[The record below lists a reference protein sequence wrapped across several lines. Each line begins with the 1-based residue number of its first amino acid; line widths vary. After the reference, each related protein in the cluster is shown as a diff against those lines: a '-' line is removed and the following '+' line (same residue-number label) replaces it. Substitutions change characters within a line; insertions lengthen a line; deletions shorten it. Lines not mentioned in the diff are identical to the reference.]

1 MRRKSASRA
10 QYKVPVDGASLE
22 SVRTEDLKL
31 QTGAGLKPEPIA
43 RAGERHEA
51 FKLVIT
57 VGSASDYTKG

>member
-1 MRRKSASRA
+1 LRGKSASRA
-10 QYKVPVDGASLE
+10 QDKVPVNGASLE
-22 SVRTEDLKL
+22 SARTEDLEL

-43 RAGERHEA
+43 RARERHQA